1 MIVGKVCIV
10 PGRETEYQRGYF
22 MGVTD
27 MMNTLIEKT
36 QPEIVDKAIII
47 GYAKY
52 VIEQQLQKENN
63 V

>member
-1 MIVGKVCIV
+1 M

-27 MMNTLIEKT
+27 MMNTLIEKSK
-36 QPEIVDKAIII
+36 PEPVDKAIII